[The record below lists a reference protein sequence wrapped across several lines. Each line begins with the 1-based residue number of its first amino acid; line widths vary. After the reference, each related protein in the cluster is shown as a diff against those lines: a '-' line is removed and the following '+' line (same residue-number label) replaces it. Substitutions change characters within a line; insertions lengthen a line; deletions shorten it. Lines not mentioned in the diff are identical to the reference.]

1 MRFVLGLLFADGF
14 GSTLSHLV
22 NVAPDLL
29 FRAAE
34 RPEMLLNLLDTDR
47 LSFFPLEC
55 VVVLFHEDLHVM
67 RFNGRPL
74 K

>member
-1 MRFVLGLLFADGF
+1 
-14 GSTLSHLV
+14 
-22 NVAPDLL
+22 
-29 FRAAE
+29 
-34 RPEMLLNLLDTDR
+34 MLLNLLDTDR

-55 VVVLFHEDLHVM
+55 VVVLFHEGLHVM